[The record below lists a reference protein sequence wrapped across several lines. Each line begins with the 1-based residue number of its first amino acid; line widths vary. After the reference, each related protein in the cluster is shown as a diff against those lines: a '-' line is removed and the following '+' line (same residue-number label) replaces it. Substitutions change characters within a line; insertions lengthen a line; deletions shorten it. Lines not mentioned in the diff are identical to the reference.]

1 MINLNCFRNGNG
13 WILVYA
19 LSMDIKNVEFDKIPM
34 ISLDLDNGY
43 TSLSLTVDSDIL
55 LRLENE
61 VFDKLVEIG
70 RVKEWQI
77 Y

>member
-1 MINLNCFRNGNG
+1 
-13 WILVYA
+13 
-19 LSMDIKNVEFDKIPM
+19 MDIKNVEFDKIPM